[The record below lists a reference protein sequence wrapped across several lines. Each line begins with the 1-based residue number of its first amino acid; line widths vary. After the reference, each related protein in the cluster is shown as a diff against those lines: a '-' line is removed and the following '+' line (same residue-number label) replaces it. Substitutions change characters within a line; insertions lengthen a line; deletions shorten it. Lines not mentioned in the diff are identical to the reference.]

1 MHILIFS
8 IYGIFGNLFV
18 KYETKN
24 MVFDSFYAEYFTKKI
39 KISIFFKNNFIYIY
53 IHIYFFGKAY
63 AKNKT

>member
-39 KISIFFKNNFIYIY
+39 KISILFLIILFLYIY
-53 IHIYFFGKAY
+53 TYFFGKAY
-63 AKNKT
+63 PKNKT